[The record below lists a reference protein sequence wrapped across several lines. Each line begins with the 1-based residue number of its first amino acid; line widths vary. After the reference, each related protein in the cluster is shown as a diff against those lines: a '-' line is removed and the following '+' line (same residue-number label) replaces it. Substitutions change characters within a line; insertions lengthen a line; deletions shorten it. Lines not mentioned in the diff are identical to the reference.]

1 MKTIERDFSNISPDE
16 TAEKLEAYLTHV
28 DELDC
33 VYERW
38 LWDGIIGSSLIFY
51 AEDFKG
57 KNEDEVKS
65 WLVEKYELLKN
76 KDLDLITVVRNH
88 VVFPYLIMNFD
99 FNVE

>member
-16 TAEKLEAYLTHV
+16 TAKKLDACLTLV
-28 DELDC
+28 GELDC

-38 LWDGIIGSSLIFY
+38 YWDGIIGNSLTFY

-57 KNEDEVKS
+57 KSEDEVKS

-76 KDLDLITVVRNH
+76 KNFDLITVVRNH